1 MPTKKEQT
9 TKNSGTGIAEHA
21 TTAAFTTSRA
31 VTSHL
36 RQRYRTRY
44 SGRYR
49 YARVLFAFDL
59 ALLGLA
65 TFLVGM
71 NVYLFA
77 VIPAPLE
84 GYRLD
89 LVTPSIRSAAPV
101 ALEARITAGD
111 RARQDV
117 RLEWEFPPGTEI
129 LQSEP
134 PISQGGAYLGTLAAG
149 EVQSSRVVVRF
160 FLPEGDVPFRFRL
173 SDAEGEIEG
182 HAVRRV
188 SGSGLRFEP
197 LVPLASVVRDAMIPY
212 RLRNDTSLPLEGVTV
227 RADRPS
233 TVDGL
238 AEVRIS
244 RLEPFEE
251 RILSVRPSVSSAVSL
266 SAIMRGADLIE
277 LEESYALLQADPSG
291 VRLELDPS
299 GGNELSFRAF
309 AERAVTLAVWHPG
322 LRDEGHV
329 RTLALDPGEH
339 DIRWDIDPVTR
350 ETSWFVVPFVSRADG
365 NALGFSAVGA
375 ITTAFDLHAS
385 ARYFAASGDQIGI
398 GPLPPRVGETTKVW
412 IGLKLA
418 PTTSELSDVRV
429 GVVLAPGVLVTGR
442 DALPDGGSFS
452 QTEGAL
458 VWSVGTVPADP
469 DGRSAF
475 FEVELTPT
483 DAQRGVVP
491 ILVESARAEALDVR
505 TDTRRETTFGSVDM
519 NLSEDEFGKNLG
531 RVE

>member
-1 MPTKKEQT
+1 
-9 TKNSGTGIAEHA
+9 
-21 TTAAFTTSRA
+21 
-31 VTSHL
+31 
-36 RQRYRTRY
+36 
-44 SGRYR
+44 
-49 YARVLFAFDL
+49 
-59 ALLGLA
+59 
-65 TFLVGM
+65 
-71 NVYLFA
+71 
-77 VIPAPLE
+77 
-84 GYRLD
+84 
-89 LVTPSIRSAAPV
+89 
-101 ALEARITAGD
+101 
-111 RARQDV
+111 
-117 RLEWEFPPGTEI
+117 
-129 LQSEP
+129 
-134 PISQGGAYLGTLAAG
+134 
-149 EVQSSRVVVRF
+149 
-160 FLPEGDVPFRFRL
+160 
-173 SDAEGEIEG
+173 
-182 HAVRRV
+182 

-197 LVPLASVVRDAMIPY
+197 LVPLASVARDAMIPY

-227 RADRPS
+227 RARRPS

-238 AEVRIS
+238 AEVRVS

-251 RILSVRPSVSSAVSL
+251 RILSVRPSASTAVSL
-266 SAIMRGADLIE
+266 SAAMRGADLVDR
-277 LEESYALLQADPSG
+277 EESYALLQADPSG

-309 AERAVTLAVWHPG
+309 ADRAVSLTVWHPG

-329 RTLALDPGEH
+329 RTLELDPGEH

-350 ETSWFVVPFVSRADG
+350 ETSWFVVPFVPRSDG
-365 NALGFSAVGA
+365 NALGFSAVGS
-375 ITTAFDLHAS
+375 ITTAFDLHVS

-398 GPLPPRVGETTKVW
+398 GPLPPRVGEATKVW

-429 GVVLAPGVLVTGR
+429 SVVLTPGVLVTGR

-458 VWSVGTVPADP
+458 VWNVGTVPADS
-469 DGRSAF
+469 DGRGAF

-483 DAQRGVVP
+483 DAQRGLVP
-491 ILVESARAEALDVR
+491 TLVESARAEALDVR